1 MSSTNRLYVS
11 HRVLFAVSLCR
22 WVTELSGEGDGAGS
36 LVRRGAGDSA
46 RFLLAMLG
54 PRELTAAAGNVNEV
68 LPPVEILQH

>member
-11 HRVLFAVSLCR
+11 HRVLFAVSLCW

-54 PRELTAAAGNVNEV
+54 PREVTAAAGNVNEV

>member
-1 MSSTNRLYVS
+1 MS
-11 HRVLFAVSLCR
+11 HRVLFAVSLCW

-46 RFLLAMLG
+46 RFLLATLG